1 MNKDI
6 KILITGG
13 SGFIGQN
20 LTNKLYKNGFKN
32 IRVTIHN
39 TEPKLKYNEYEYMY
53 GDLSNFNFC
62 LDVTK
67 DMDIVFNCAAYT
79 TNASDTINDPLLHV
93 TKNVVINNYLIDA
106 AHKNNVKKYIFM
118 SSSSVYPPKGEE
130 AVIETDFLFDEP
142 YPAYFAV
149 GWMKRYAEVQC
160 EMYAKHIPNPM
171 TTIIIRP
178 ANLYGPFDKYDL
190 NKCHVTPATIRKVCE
205 KMNPIPVWG
214 DGTELRDLLYIDDFI
229 DALLIIMK
237 KQNEFDI
244 FNVGSNNV
252 YSVNEI
258 LEITKKVANHNAP
271 IEYVNNKAPM
281 IPTRRINSDKI
292 KNMLDWEPKVSIE
305 EGLKKSCEWVSRN
318 IL

>member
-32 IRVTIHN
+32 VRVTIHN
-39 TEPKLKYNEYEYMY
+39 TEPKLKYNDYEYMY

-229 DALLIIMK
+229 DALLIIME

-252 YSVNEI
+252 YSVNEV

-292 KNMLDWEPKVSIE
+292 KNILDWEPKISIE